1 METKHFSSESVN
13 EKFACKVIDKT
24 ALSHDDRKKK
34 KVEQELKIHK
44 GLEHENIVEFKHF
57 FEDNK
62 NIYILLELCE

>member
-1 METKHFSSESVN
+1 
-13 EKFACKVIDKT
+13 VIDKT

-44 GLEHENIVEFKHF
+44 GLEHENIVDFKHF